1 MSHLKTEHEEER
13 HFETD
18 IRNNSVPTICISM
31 GIINRR
37 SVFDGDWTF
46 CGLFHIDIHSNL
58 CNIREI
64 LSSNRLNMKELKDA
78 RWKIVTFPEFEP
90 EILGF
95 KEMKKRVKPIIDD
108 KRRWKKITSLDI
120 GQTWTLFN
128 MSGKSTFTRID

>member
-1 MSHLKTEHEEER
+1 MPE
-13 HFETD
+13 
-18 IRNNSVPTICISM
+18 
-31 GIINRR
+31 
-37 SVFDGDWTF
+37 
-46 CGLFHIDIHSNL
+46 
-58 CNIREI
+58 
-64 LSSNRLNMKELKDA
+64 LNMKDA

-108 KRRWKKITSLDI
+108 KRRWKKIISLEI

>member
-1 MSHLKTEHEEER
+1 
-13 HFETD
+13 
-18 IRNNSVPTICISM
+18 M

-37 SVFDGDWTF
+37 SVFDVDWTF

-78 RWKIVTFPEFEP
+78 RWKIVTLPEFEP

-95 KEMKKRVKPIIDD
+95 KEMKKIVKPAFDIEHVAPRDG
-108 KRRWKKITSLDI
+108 KRRWNIIMNLEI
-120 GQTWTLFN
+120 GHTWTYFN
-128 MSGKSTFTRID
+128 MSGKTTYTRID